1 MMKRTLK
8 VLGVATLLI
17 AAIVSVP
24 MTAQAARRVNRSR
37 VTINNTSNAVVVN
50 GTTAVA
56 NTGGNNQTLTDDA
69 NIITTGGATAGASS
83 TNVVNT
89 SLTIVAVGQQN

>member
-1 MMKRTLK
+1 MKKTLK
-8 VLGVATLLI
+8 ILGVATLLI
-17 AAIVSVP
+17 ASIVALP
-24 MTAQAARRVNRSR
+24 MTAQAAKRVNRTR
-37 VTINNTSNAVVVN
+37 VTINNTSNAFVLN

-89 SLTIVAVGQQN
+89 NVTIVAVGQQN